1 MRGGPKG
8 GGPGISAYCEGTLQ
22 QRMMCRGGGGGEF
35 EEEGN
40 LKKMKVRRGRKSEIT
55 STRISGVVVVIC
67 DGFGSGW
74 LLGLS
79 CKTGSSISRN
89 FYIELTTS
97 PLLLPKSLSV
107 DM

>member
-8 GGPGISAYCEGTLQ
+8 GGPGISAYCEGTPQ
-22 QRMMCRGGGGGEF
+22 QRMMLCRGGGGGEW
-35 EEEGN
+35 EEEGD

-79 CKTGSSISRN
+79 CKTGSSISGSGAVVT
-89 FYIELTTS
+89 FT
-97 PLLLPKSLSV
+97 
-107 DM
+107 

>member
-1 MRGGPKG
+1 MDQVSPPIVKVLSTAVDDVLGRRGRRVG
-8 GGPGISAYCEGTLQ
+8 
-22 QRMMCRGGGGGEF
+22 RGEF
-35 EEEGN
+35 EEEGD

-79 CKTGSSISRN
+79 CKTGSSISGSGAVVT
-89 FYIELTTS
+89 FT
-97 PLLLPKSLSV
+97 
-107 DM
+107 